1 MSLRQMSLKDFVIV
15 SSLELDFKNGFSVL
29 TGETG
34 AGKSILIDA
43 LQLCLGSRA
52 DANMIR
58 EGASKTEICA
68 EFDTPAGPHAL
79 LTWLEEGGF
88 EAQDV
93 LLLKRTIDKDGKS
106 RAWINGSPATA
117 TQLKEIAEF
126 LVDIHGQHAWAALTK
141 AADVRR
147 LLDTYAGVQLA
158 PLHQAWGVWRS
169 AQKNL
174 DEALAKQD
182 LLLSERERLQWQ
194 LTEMKKLSPQ
204 PDEWPEL
211 NLQHGRL
218 ANAQALLDA
227 AQLSVSYLDEDEAG
241 VLTLLSKAQSCL
253 EDLSNTEPVFAEI
266 SQELTS
272 SLALAQDAVHSL
284 QAYMRKTELDPD
296 TLAVLDAR
304 LSSWISLAR
313 RFKRQPE
320 QLPELQQAWQQEL
333 EQLDAQADIE
343 GLEKACAVAKSA
355 YLKEAKIVSHAR
367 AKAAPLLSQSVSAA
381 MQGLGMEGGQF
392 LVQLYDLEN
401 PAQYGHEDVQFLVA
415 GHAGSSPKPIG
426 KVASGGELSRIAL
439 ALSVVNQ
446 ESGNAPTVIF
456 DEVDSGVGGA
466 VAESVGKLMQKLA
479 NARQVLAVTHLPQVA
494 AYAHQHFQVKKARSG
509 SQTISNVLA
518 LNPTERE
525 NELARMLGGE
535 EVSEISIAHAR
546 QMLKHALST

>member
-1 MSLRQMSLKDFVIV
+1 MSLRQINLKDFVIV

-58 EGASKTEICA
+58 EGASKTEISA
-68 EFDTPAGPHAL
+68 EFDCSPHNEAL

-88 EAQDV
+88 EVQDT
-93 LLLKRTIDKDGKS
+93 LLLRRTIDKDGKS

-147 LLDTYAGVQLA
+147 LLDVYAGVQLA
-158 PLHQAWGVWRS
+158 PLYSSWAQWRL

-182 LLLSERERLQWQ
+182 QLLSERERLQWQ
-194 LTEMKKLSPQ
+194 LTEMSKLSPQ

-227 AQLSVSYLDEDEAG
+227 AQTAVAYLDEDEVG
-241 VLTLLSKAQSCL
+241 VLTLLSKAQNSL
-253 EDLSNTEPVFAEI
+253 EDLSNTEPIFAEI
-266 SQELTS
+266 AQELTS

-284 QAYMRKTELDPD
+284 QAYMRRTELDPD
-296 TLAVLDAR
+296 TLAVLDER
-304 LSSWISLAR
+304 LSTWMSLAR

-320 QLPELQQAWQQEL
+320 QLAELQITWQQEL

-343 GLEKACAVAKSA
+343 GLEKACASA
-355 YLKEAKIVSHAR
+355 QKIYLKEAQVVTLAR
-367 AKAAPLLSQSVSAA
+367 AKAAPLLSTAVTAA

-392 LVQLYDLEN
+392 LVQLERLDN
-401 PAQYGHEDVQFLVA
+401 PAQYGHEEVQFLVA

-446 ESGNAPTVIF
+446 ELGNAATVIF

-479 NARQVLAVTHLPQVA
+479 HTRQVLAVTHLPQVA

-535 EVSEISIAHAR
+535 EVTEISIAHAR

>member
-1 MSLRQMSLKDFVIV
+1 MSLRQINLKDFVIV

-58 EGASKTEICA
+58 EGASKTEISA
-68 EFDTPAGPHAL
+68 EFDCHPHNQAL
-79 LTWLEEGGF
+79 LAWLEEGGF
-88 EAQDV
+88 EVQDT
-93 LLLKRTIDKDGKS
+93 LLLRRTIDKDGKS

-147 LLDTYAGVQLA
+147 LLDVYAGVQLA
-158 PLHQAWGVWRS
+158 PLYSSWAQWRL

-182 LLLSERERLQWQ
+182 QLLSERERLQWQ
-194 LTEMKKLSPQ
+194 LTEMNKLSPQ

-227 AQLSVSYLDEDEAG
+227 AQTAVAYLDEDEVG
-241 VLTLLSKAQSCL
+241 VLTLLSKAQNSL
-253 EDLSNTEPVFAEI
+253 EDLSNTEPIFAEI
-266 SQELTS
+266 TQELTS

-284 QAYMRKTELDPD
+284 QAYMRRTELDPD
-296 TLAVLDAR
+296 TLAVLDER
-304 LSSWISLAR
+304 LSTWMSLAR

-320 QLPELQQAWQQEL
+320 QLAELQITWQQEL

-343 GLEKACAVAKSA
+343 GLEKACASA
-355 YLKEAKIVSHAR
+355 QKIYLKEAQVVTLAR
-367 AKAAPLLSQSVSAA
+367 AKAAPLLSTAVTAA

-392 LVQLYDLEN
+392 LVQLERLDH
-401 PAQYGHEDVQFLVA
+401 PAQYGHEEVQFLVA

-446 ESGNAPTVIF
+446 ELGNAATVIF

-479 NARQVLAVTHLPQVA
+479 HTRQVLAVTHLPQVA

-535 EVSEISIAHAR
+535 EVTEISIAHAR